1 MDIFADLDKRKDKEE
16 YIKNFNR
23 NITLCRK
30 LLLCIFSSI
39 GLVLVITGIVLAYID
54 TLFLIIFMP
63 IGLFL
68 ILLGLIFF
76 FSFKL
81 LNGEKA
87 YERYQKRI
95 KDGKMPLNFYDM
107 NHRIIALER
116 EVERL
121 KEEVESLRKK

>member
-121 KEEVESLRKK
+121 KEEVESLRKR

>member
-39 GLVLVITGIVLAYID
+39 GLVFVITGIILAYID

>member
-16 YIKNFNR
+16 YINNFNKS
-23 NITLCRK
+23 IKFCRK

-39 GLVLVITGIVLAYID
+39 GLVLVITGIILAYID

-121 KEEVESLRKK
+121 KEEVESLRKR